1 MNFSQ
6 RLLRVAQL
14 VAVGG
19 FALMA
24 LAALLAARYGGG
36 RSLHVHELP
45 FALWGLAS
53 SVLALTLADLAGR
66 PDRRRLSVSARVVV
80 SAVLMVL
87 LLVAVSGVLLAG
99 HFLLWTAS
107 LQYTSIAASV
117 LLVSLHPVM
126 VSPLGWRMLGE
137 RTGAR
142 AVGGIGVAIIGTAI
156 TCAGDFRLSGEALG
170 GDLLALGGA
179 ACLAGYLVIGRG
191 VRYSIGVA
199 PYSAAVYAVVAI
211 VAAVTAVTQR
221 TAHLPSARVAVLCL
235 ALAVVCTLGGHTV
248 YNWALRRTQA
258 LKVSVAFLGE
268 PPLAALLAAV
278 CFGAIPPASTV
289 IGGVLILA
297 GIALT
302 LRYQ

>member
-1 MNFSQ
+1 RIAGDDPATIVWVRMAIAAT
-6 RLLRVAQL
+6 LLLPWVRAGL
-14 VAVGG
+14 
-19 FALMA
+19 
-24 LAALLAARYGGG
+24 RT
-36 RSLHVHELP
+36 RS
-45 FALWGLAS
+45 
-53 SVLALTLADLAGR
+53 LTLAR
-66 PDRRRLSVSARVVV
+66 PQIA
-80 SAVLMVL
+80 
-87 LLVAVSGVLLAG
+87 LVAVSGVLLAG

-235 ALAVVCTLGGHTV
+235 RSEEHTSELQSPCNLVC
-248 YNWALRRTQA
+248 R
-258 LKVSVAFLGE
+258 
-268 PPLAALLAAV
+268 LL
-278 CFGAIPPASTV
+278 
-289 IGGVLILA
+289 
-297 GIALT
+297 
-302 LRYQ
+302 